1 MHEPERITTV
11 LLPDIIWALSLL
23 ELRNPVERAKYCDGQ
38 DCTQARSERQ
48 AGAKLAF
55 GNNHLSS
62 VCSVLFDSFMQLQLF
77 ILLRYLFLGFG
88 IWQLIYSLCL
98 ITLVYNNCFVV
109 WVWGFPIV
117 PYLLKACWLC
127 SAKCIRI
134 LGAFTISVVIL
145 PCMFDAAFLLYQ
157 ILPCCDPQ
165 SSLSRPLVDCY
176 QHYRC
181 LRDDASG

>member
-1 MHEPERITTV
+1 
-11 LLPDIIWALSLL
+11 
-23 ELRNPVERAKYCDGQ
+23 
-38 DCTQARSERQ
+38 
-48 AGAKLAF
+48 
-55 GNNHLSS
+55 
-62 VCSVLFDSFMQLQLF
+62 MQLQLF